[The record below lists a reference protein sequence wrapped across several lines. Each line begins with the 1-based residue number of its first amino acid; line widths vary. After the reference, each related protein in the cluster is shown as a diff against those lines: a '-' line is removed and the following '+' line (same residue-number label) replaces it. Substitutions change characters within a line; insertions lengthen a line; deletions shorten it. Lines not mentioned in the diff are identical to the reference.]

1 MSISSPPACRTRR
14 FLQRIREGWLAFTLR
29 GRPLA
34 FVRLQLSLICQLL
47 ATIGDPLPLISDVI
61 SSGRKQFASS

>member
-14 FLQRIREGWLAFTLR
+14 FLQRIREGWHAFTLR

-34 FVRLQLSLICQLL
+34 LVREQLSPVCQLL
-47 ATIGDPLPLISDVI
+47 ATIRDLLPLISDVI
-61 SSGRKQFASS
+61 ASGRKQLASS